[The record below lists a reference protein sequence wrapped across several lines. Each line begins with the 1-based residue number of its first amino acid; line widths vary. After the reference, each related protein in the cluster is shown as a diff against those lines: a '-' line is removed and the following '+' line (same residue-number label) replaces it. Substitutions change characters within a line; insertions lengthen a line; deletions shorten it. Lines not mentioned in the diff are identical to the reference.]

1 MIKLTG
7 AAVLVLAFAAVAQA
21 GGGNSAHFTA
31 WPSPDVQVGSG
42 GTGGGEMRGS
52 GTLMHVAPAR
62 FAVREVSGNASDYIP
77 STFVSY
83 NSAVAEGEASQAAR
97 PQPLKA
103 STQESGKAAPKN
115 SKTQIVQ
122 KKDGALAIQP

>member
-21 GGGNSAHFTA
+21 GGNSAHFTA
-31 WPSPDVQVGSG
+31 WPSPYVQVGVG
-42 GTGGGEMRGS
+42 GTGGGEMRGT
-52 GTLMHVAPAR
+52 GTLMHVPPAR
-62 FAVREVSGNASDYIP
+62 FAVREVSGKASDYIP

-83 NSAVAEGEASQAAR
+83 NSAVAEGEASQAA
-97 PQPLKA
+97 QPLKA

-115 SKTQIVQ
+115 STIQIVQ
-122 KKDGALAIQP
+122 KKDGDVAIQKR